1 MADQPMNPYE
11 SPPPREAPEPIIL
24 EPVKVGLAQLIVI
37 AAMVLLMFP
46 LLGLGFGLSH
56 FAAGMLVE
64 QNAWLGEVRPHPLV
78 LVAPFG
84 VVLAI
89 FSTWIWLMARIAS
102 GR

>member
-1 MADQPMNPYE
+1 MPAPTPINPYE
-11 SPPPREAPEPIIL
+11 SPVQAEVSSTAPGR
-24 EPVKVGLAQLIVI
+24 VGMAQLIVI

-64 QNAWLGEVRPHPLV
+64 QNAWLGVVRPHPLV
-78 LVAPFG
+78 LVAPFV